1 MVKLRLSLAILA
13 LFLAS
18 LACEFARVALNPEP
32 TDTISPTLTPT
43 SLPTE
48 TSSPTS
54 TPTLTATPN
63 RAGTAEALATL
74 NAEQALAT
82 IIPELNELGY
92 TRNLGQVVWQ
102 QDEELELMATGG
114 GQLLYEPLEPGLVV
128 KDFMLGFDVTWNSS
142 SGIAACGIL
151 FRGSDEDMTEAG
163 AFEYY
168 RLSGFRYWQ
177 MILFRDGYFPA
188 WMGGYVSS
196 AIDQDPNSTNH
207 FVIVGRGLTVTAFA
221 NGHRLGAGTLTEQR
235 VKGEFGVYVAQD
247 TGTTLCSFTNGWIL
261 DSSPDE

>member
-1 MVKLRLSLAILA
+1 MIKLRSVLIIIILVST
-13 LFLAS
+13 S
-18 LACEFARVALNPEP
+18 LACQTAEAILNPTP
-32 TDTISPTLTPT
+32 TDTV
-43 SLPTE
+43 E
-48 TSSPTS
+48 
-54 TPTLTATPN
+54 PTLTASPPLIETSTRTAAPIMTATPD
-63 RAGTAEALATL
+63 RQATAEVLATL
-74 NAEQALAT
+74 GAELALAT

-92 TRNLGQVVWQ
+92 TRDLGKLIWLQA
-102 QDEELELMATGG
+102 EEVEMMATGG

-151 FRGSDEDMTEAG
+151 FRGSDEDMSEAG

-196 AIDQDPNSTNH
+196 AIDQEPNSTNH

-261 DSSPDE
+261 DLNASE